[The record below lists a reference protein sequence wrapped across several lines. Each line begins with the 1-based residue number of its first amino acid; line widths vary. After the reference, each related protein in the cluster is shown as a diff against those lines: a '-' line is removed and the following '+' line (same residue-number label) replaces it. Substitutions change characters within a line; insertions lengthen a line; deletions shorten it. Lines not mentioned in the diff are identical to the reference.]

1 MDYTTNYQLPVWAET
16 DRILRTDFNDMTEK
30 IETSFSSHDTAL
42 ETMQA
47 NVDKKGNCQIYITSY
62 VGAGQ
67 SGSSHSL
74 SFTFP
79 ARPILVLVTRGNDLP
94 RMLLMRDHRKAK
106 SSHSSDVAT
115 VTWPNTGSGV
125 SWYAASPAGQMDE
138 SGKSYYVFTLLDASF

>member
-125 SWYAASPAGQMDE
+125 SWYASVKKKKSENTRKSSYFFAPRAG
-138 SGKSYYVFTLLDASF
+138 SF